1 MRAVMTGV
9 AAVSIGCLW
18 AACIV
23 PALAQAVPPQAQ
35 APDPPQIASQNQA
48 AQEFLDAKVVR
59 WRQRL
64 GLEDWRISVVMAHRA
79 DLPPKTM
86 GGIRWDK
93 PAKSAVIWVLD
104 PSEYR
109 LPFREMLDDMEL
121 TIVHEMVHL
130 DLASLPRGQASRG
143 SEERAVNSIAR
154 AMLDLDRKN
163 P

>member
-1 MRAVMTGV
+1 MRAVMAGG

-23 PALAQAVPPQAQ
+23 PAFAQAVPPQA
-35 APDPPQIASQNQA
+35 ASQNQA
-48 AQEFLDAKVVR
+48 AQEFATQEFLDAKLAR

-93 PAKSAVIWVLD
+93 PTKSAVIWVLD

-121 TIVHEMVHL
+121 TIVHELVHL
-130 DLASLPRGQASRG
+130 DLTSLPRGQASRG
-143 SEERAVNSIAR
+143 SGERAVNSIAR
-154 AMLDLDRKN
+154 AMLDLDRKS

>member
-1 MRAVMTGV
+1 MRAVMTSG

-18 AACIV
+18 VACLV
-23 PALAQAVPPQAQ
+23 PALAQAIPPQTPAQ
-35 APDPPQIASQNQA
+35 VASQNQA
-48 AQEFLDAKVVR
+48 AQQFLDAKVVR

-64 GLEDWRISVVMAHRA
+64 GLEDWRISVVMAHRV

-93 PAKSAVIWVLD
+93 PGKNAVIWVLD

-121 TIVHEMVHL
+121 TIVHELVHL

>member
-1 MRAVMTGV
+1 MRPRPASLRI
-9 AAVSIGCLW
+9 ACLL
-18 AACIV
+18 AACV
-23 PALAQAVPPQAQ
+23 APAFAQAARPPEPPQFASKKV
-35 APDPPQIASQNQA
+35 ASQNQA
-48 AQEFLDAKVVR
+48 AQEVLDAKLAR
-59 WRQRL
+59 WRERL
-64 GLEDWRISVVMAHRA
+64 GLEDWRISVVMALRA

-93 PAKSAVIWVLD
+93 TTKTAEVWVLD
-104 PSEYR
+104 PSDYQ

-121 TIVHEMVHL
+121 TIVHELVHL